1 VSRQRVRSDGVTDL
15 AERSMAAPSKS
26 GVRTQPAFA
35 REPAAPITG
44 RVRFAGLSSGALSF
58 VGAWMVGAAIAR
70 LTGAAAV
77 LLLLAA
83 TLVGFGAAVVS
94 GRRSLRTISVRELA
108 VAPLTT
114 VGTETAVA
122 LQVSGAPIHRD
133 GIFRLSDGAHEL
145 ATIPFNTLDQHGTAH
160 LTISFTT
167 PGIVERLHVD
177 IVHAGPVGLTWMRRT
192 DMVPIEPVWVAP
204 LPLGPGVDVET
215 ASSSADGAVLT
226 EHGPKHGDIDGVRT
240 WRDGDGDTS
249 VHWPS
254 TLRAG
259 SLIVHD
265 REISLDRQWI
275 VDLPA
280 HSLDLNAAARVTH
293 TLLEGLRM
301 GHRVTVRRAALDD
314 ADLPASSAPVAV
326 TQPDE
331 ARRWGAELIG
341 VRQPDGGATTPWYR
355 RTLHIGARADTFTSV
370 GTRSRWLTALA
381 SLIALG
387 MLIGALGADPTHIAL
402 GAGGLVIGTL
412 ISLWCARAQARAL
425 WLRILVAIAALGALA
440 SIASTVGGVNGLL
453 EALRGPMPDLLML
466 LLVIHGFEVVDR
478 RTLRVHQAIGGVI
491 MAYATGLRI
500 DDRVGFWLAA
510 WAVAIVAAVRATTR
524 HDSVRQAH
532 AAPRSHRFA
541 KPIGAAFA
549 AVVATLA
556 VLSIVPVPDGPAR
569 LGLPALSNGAPKAPT
584 DGGLASPSGAAPAP
598 SEGTRGSLGEV
609 GGYAGFAETMDTS
622 VRGDLSNQIV
632 MRVRSPKPDFWRGQ
646 TFTEF
651 DGRLWSVS
659 PDVGQLRNGPRIDV
673 PASLGDLPRQGV
685 AVETEELVQTYY
697 VEADLPNVVFA
708 AARPDVVT
716 LDGAVYTRPDG
727 ALRSDVTLNEGSVYT
742 VVSKRIQVTPES
754 LRAQGDISDAFAMV
768 IDPARR
774 SLIEPYL
781 AIPASTTQR
790 TIDLAN
796 DLRRPGA
803 STYDTIVA
811 YQSWLS
817 LNTEYDLNAPIP
829 AEGADAVDDYLFV
842 SQRGFCEQIA
852 SSLAIMLRSQGVPT
866 RIATGYIPGVRDKV
880 SGVFEVRASDA
891 HAWVEVWF
899 PDSGWQAFD
908 PTASVPLSG
917 EAEQGSVGADLASA
931 AVSGIASR
939 PVEIGLL
946 VGFGILALGA
956 FRAIVEFVR
965 RRQRGRW
972 GVLQDRFTKL
982 TDPDAV
988 TNPERA
994 TEFGDPA
1001 AIDLATMLDQ
1011 AAFDPTWH
1019 DTSESYK
1026 RASTALK
1033 TLEKT
1038 GRFSSE

>member
-1 VSRQRVRSDGVTDL
+1 MTDL
-15 AERSMAAPSKS
+15 AERSTTAPSKS
-26 GVRTQPAFA
+26 DVSARSAFA
-35 REPAAPITG
+35 HERAAPTTG
-44 RVRFAGLSSGALSF
+44 RVRFAGLSTGALSF

-83 TLVGFGAAVVS
+83 TLVAFGAAFVS
-94 GRRSLRTISVRELA
+94 GRRSLRSISVRGLA

-114 VGTETAVA
+114 VATETAVL
-122 LQVSGAPIHRD
+122 LQVSRAPVHRD
-133 GIFRLSDGAHEL
+133 GILRLSDGAYEL
-145 ATIPFNTLDQHGTAH
+145 ATVSFDALDEHGTVH
-160 LTISFTT
+160 LNISFTT

-177 IVHAGPVGLTWMRRT
+177 IAHAGPVGLTWMRRT
-192 DMVPIEPVWVAP
+192 DTVPIEPIWVTP

-215 ASSSADGAVLT
+215 ASSNVDGAVVT

-265 REISLDRQWI
+265 RDTSLDRQWI

-280 HSLDLNAAARVTH
+280 HSLDPDAAARVTH

-301 GHRVTVRRAALDD
+301 GHRVAVRRAALDD
-314 ADLPASSAPVAV
+314 AGQPARSAPVVV

-341 VRQPDGGATTPWYR
+341 VRQPHAGAPTPWYR
-355 RTLHIGARADTFTSV
+355 RTLRIGARVDTFTSV

-402 GAGGLVIGTL
+402 GAGGLMIGTL
-412 ISLWCARAQARAL
+412 ISLWCARRNSRPW
-425 WLRILVAIAALGALA
+425 WLRILVGSATLAALA
-440 SIASTVGGVNGLL
+440 SIASTVGGVSGLL

-478 RTLRVHQAIGGVI
+478 RTLRVHQALSGVI

-500 DDRVGFWLAA
+500 DDRVGLWMAA

-532 AAPRSHRFA
+532 AAPRLHRVA

-549 AVVATLA
+549 AVLATLA

-569 LGLPALSNGAPKAPT
+569 LGLPALSNDAPKAPT
-584 DGGLASPSGAAPAP
+584 AGGLASPSGDAPAP
-598 SEGTRGSLGEV
+598 SDGTRGSLGEV
-609 GGYAGFAETMDTS
+609 GGYPGFAETMDTS
-622 VRGDLSNQIV
+622 VRGDLGDQIV
-632 MRVRSPKPDFWRGQ
+632 MRVRAPKPDFWRGQ
-646 TFTEF
+646 TFTKF

-659 PDVGQLRNGPRIDV
+659 PDVGRRRNGPQIDV
-673 PASLGDLPRQGV
+673 PATLGDLPRRGV
-685 AVETEELVQTYY
+685 ALETEELVQTYY

-727 ALRSDVTLNEGSVYT
+727 ALRSDVTLNKGSVYT
-742 VVSKRIQVTPES
+742 VVSKRTQVTSES
-754 LRAQGDISDAFAMV
+754 LRAQGDISDGFAAV
-768 IDPARR
+768 TDPTRR

-796 DLRRPGA
+796 ELRRPGA
-803 STYDTIVA
+803 STYDTILA

-866 RIATGYIPGVRDKV
+866 RIATGYVPGVRDKV

-917 EAEQGSVGADLASA
+917 EVEQGSVGGELVSA
-931 AVSGIASR
+931 AISGIASR

-946 VGFGILALGA
+946 VGFGTVVLAA

-972 GVLQDRFTKL
+972 GVLQDRFTEL
-982 TDPDAV
+982 AGTDPI

-994 TEFGDPA
+994 IAFDDSA
-1001 AIDLATMLDQ
+1001 AIDLATLLDQ
-1011 AAFDPTWH
+1011 AAFDPTWQDT
-1019 DTSESYK
+1019 DTSYT
-1026 RASTALK
+1026 RAGTALK
-1033 TLEKT
+1033 TLKKA
-1038 GRFSSE
+1038 GRSRRE